1 MMRLCID
8 SIELEVNYSSLT
20 DNKLRLPTECDV
32 MSNEQNGY
40 VPPNQGAGQYD
51 NQSFPKDQEQ
61 YKGES
66 AYPRTG
72 GEVEAQQFTQQG
84 YDATQQYGVAP
95 QYGDQ
100 QNPQQQFDAT
110 QQFGQLQFDATQ
122 QNNVAPQYD
131 ESQPFTQPQFD
142 ATQQFAQPGY
152 DATQAYDMSQYAQHQ
167 FEAPQQV
174 DVTPQYAATQ
184 QFAPVQTENYAY
196 PPQNWQPTYAQTSHQ
211 ADVFDELSTDDD
223 EEPNNT
229 VRSILIGLI
238 VVLLVAAAG
247 IGGYFF
253 MSRWSDDSKPSS
265 QQYSTQSSKSSKKSE
280 KDKASD
286 KPTPEKTEETQPTP
300 EPTNRPLT
308 ESQKQVAVDKFS
320 KFASNCLNDPH
331 FAPAGCTRTL
341 FMEDPGHPIT
351 KIRRTIIEQPK
362 VVFRHTNSGTI
373 MELSGGTLRIE
384 YEERWSGN
392 EPWRAG
398 NPIYR
403 YDVFNG
409 VTIPVTDTGNDV
421 VLDFS
426 NL

>member
-1 MMRLCID
+1 
-8 SIELEVNYSSLT
+8 
-20 DNKLRLPTECDV
+20 

-66 AYPRTG
+66 AYPRTDAEPRADFSSSQHAFDPYTGERVNTMQG
-72 GEVEAQQFTQQG
+72 GQMPQYGEPQ
-84 YDATQQYGVAP
+84 YDATQQYDAAQ
-95 QYGDQ
+95 QY
-100 QNPQQQFDAT
+100 
-110 QQFGQLQFDATQ
+110 
-122 QNNVAPQYD
+122 
-131 ESQPFTQPQFD
+131 
-142 ATQQFAQPGY
+142 AQPGY
-152 DATQAYDMSQYAQHQ
+152 DST
-167 FEAPQQV
+167 QQV

-184 QFAPVQTENYAY
+184 QFAPVQTENYVY
-196 PPQNWQPTYAQTSHQ
+196 PPQNWQATYPEPSAQR
-211 ADVFDELSTDDD
+211 DVFEDLSTDDD
-223 EEPNNT
+223 EEPNKT

-265 QQYSTQSSKSSKKSE
+265 QQSSTQSSKSSKKSE

-320 KFASNCLNDPH
+320 RYASNCLNDPH

-421 VLDFS
+421 ELDFS

>member
-51 NQSFPKDQEQ
+51 NQFFPKDQEQ

-72 GEVEAQQFTQQG
+72 GEPGADFSSSQHAFDPYTGERVNTMQG
-84 YDATQQYGVAP
+84 GQMPQYGEPQYDATQQFDVAQ
-95 QYGDQ
+95 QY
-100 QNPQQQFDAT
+100 
-110 QQFGQLQFDATQ
+110 
-122 QNNVAPQYD
+122 
-131 ESQPFTQPQFD
+131 
-142 ATQQFAQPGY
+142 AQPGF

-320 KFASNCLNDPH
+320 RYASNCLNDPH